1 MKKLWIFSAVFLL
14 AGVIMLLVPIHM
26 AAHRRGAAAVGDGH
40 GHFHPAL
47 AESHQEK
54 TDRHS
59 NHCRG
64 GVCGSCDTDGGNGNP
79 YIQWPI

>member
-1 MKKLWIFSAVFLL
+1 MKKLWFFSAVFLL

-26 AAHRRGAAAVGDGH
+26 Q
-40 GHFHPAL
+40 P
-47 AESHQEK
+47 
-54 TDRHS
+54 T
-59 NHCRG
+59 